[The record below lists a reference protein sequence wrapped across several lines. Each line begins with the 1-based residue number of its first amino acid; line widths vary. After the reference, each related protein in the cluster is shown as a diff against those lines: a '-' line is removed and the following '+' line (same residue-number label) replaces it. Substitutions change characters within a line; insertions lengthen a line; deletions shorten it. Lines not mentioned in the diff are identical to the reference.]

1 MFSLIEEFVDVPSD
15 KAANN
20 LDFICQSFYVSAI
33 INELNLDSQ
42 LSNQENNKI
51 HTFINN
57 DTRDKKI

>member
-20 LDFICQSFYVSAI
+20 LDFICLSFYVSAI